1 MARTTTSHGKIKTP
15 AAALL
20 LCTLLALV
28 SLLLAAPK
36 GFAASLLQDYLRAQ
50 AHDPVYAGALAD
62 KDAGLLQARI
72 ASFAYFPEG
81 RLSSTQLDNEGGTR
95 VTVAFNQPLLSYD
108 RWLILK
114 EVDPRLALTA
124 ARLEQ
129 SQNELAVRLLKA
141 VSEWADAREKLN
153 LNRTNVDAL
162 ALQAQSARR
171 SLELGMGT
179 ITDVRDT
186 EVRLAQ
192 ARSQTFSLEAAL
204 AAARRQYA
212 ALVGDAGPANGYI
225 LTDALPA
232 ANLPPLPELLDR
244 ATERNASIRAGVQSA
259 AVAAVGVQRARAAL
273 YPTVTFAMQRSESS
287 GRDPISSSGVALR
300 LELPLAAGTY
310 FRTAA
315 ASLELRRVEE
325 QVRNQKQQVSLE
337 VQRLYGQVQA
347 AQSELAVRR
356 EAIRAA
362 ELSLDANEQ
371 SFKGGFRSRV
381 DVLNALQNVF
391 QARADYA
398 SALLRLGEGWANL
411 RLVAAYDIESTLKQ
425 VETYVF
431 RR

>member
-1 MARTTTSHGKIKTP
+1 MRRTTSVGTKS
-15 AAALL
+15 ARAALQRL
-20 LCTLLALV
+20 RSLVPLAA
-28 SLLLAAPK
+28 LLLAAPAS
-36 GFAASLLQDYLRAQ
+36 FAASLLQDFLRAQ

-62 KDAGLLQARI
+62 NDVGLLQARI
-72 ASFAYFPEG
+72 AGFAFFPEG
-81 RLSSTQLDNEGGTR
+81 RLSSTQLDNESGTR
-95 VTVAFNQPLLSYD
+95 VTVALNQPLLSYD
-108 RWLILK
+108 RWLMLK

-129 SQNELAVRLLKA
+129 SQNDLAGRLLKA
-141 VSEWADAREKLN
+141 VADWAEAREKLK
-153 LNRTNVDAL
+153 LNRANIDAL
-162 ALQAQSARR
+162 STQAQSARR
-171 SLELGMGT
+171 SFELGMGT

-192 ARSQTFSLEAAL
+192 ARSQSFALEAEL

-212 ALVGDAGPANGYI
+212 ALVGDPGPAEGYV
-225 LTDALPA
+225 LTDGLPA
-232 ANLPPLPELLDR
+232 ADLPALPDLVTR
-244 ATERNASIRAGVQSA
+244 ATERNAAIRAGLQSA
-259 AVAAVGVQRARAAL
+259 AVAEIGVRRARAGL
-273 YPTVTFAMQRSESS
+273 YPTVTFAMQRSEAS
-287 GRDPISSSGVALR
+287 GRDPISSSGVAVR

-325 QVRNQKQQVSLE
+325 QLRNQKQQVSLQ
-337 VQRLYGQVQA
+337 VQRLHGQVQA

-371 SFKGGFRSRV
+371 SFKGGFRSRL

-391 QARADYA
+391 QTRSDYA
-398 SALLRLGEGWANL
+398 TALLRLGEGWAQL
-411 RLVAAYDIESTLKQ
+411 RLLAAYDIESTLKQ

-431 RR
+431 TR